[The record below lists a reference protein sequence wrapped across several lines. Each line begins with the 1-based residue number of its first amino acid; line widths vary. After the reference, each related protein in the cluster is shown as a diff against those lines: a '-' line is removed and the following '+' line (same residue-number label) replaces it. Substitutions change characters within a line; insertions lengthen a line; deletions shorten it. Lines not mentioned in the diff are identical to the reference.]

1 MTNELKEIFK
11 AIIGCFLTAMMT
23 YGFICAI
30 YYG

>member
-1 MTNELKEIFK
+1 MTNELKEIVK
-11 AIIGCFLTAMMT
+11 AIVGCFLTAMMV